1 MDGKIVLEKEI
12 VCYVRDYRI
21 TKHFH
26 GFPPEY
32 KVLDAPVYRVSQN
45 NHLMTHVSFND
56 LDTAV
61 EYAVGFVIRDT
72 MYSVQAKLKETM
84 DAIDDQQFAETVHCG
99 IDGQIIYPA
108 QT

>member
-61 EYAVGFVIRDT
+61 EYAVGFVIKDT
-72 MYSVQAKLKETM
+72 MKSVQTTLNETM
-84 DAIDDQQFAETVHCG
+84 AAIHQHQGGETVQ
-99 IDGQIIYPA
+99 INMDGKITYPA

>member
-1 MDGKIVLEKEI
+1 MDGKIVIEKES

-26 GFPPEY
+26 GFPPEF
-32 KVLDAPVYRVSQN
+32 KVLDAPVYRVSQGGT
-45 NHLMTHVSFND
+45 LMSHMDFDD

-61 EYAVGFVIRDT
+61 ECAVGYVIKDK
-72 MYSVQAKLKETM
+72 MQSVQAKLNETM
-84 DAIDDQQFAETVHCG
+84 AGIHEQVKQETLQIDRRGHLT
-99 IDGQIIYPA
+99 YPV

>member
-1 MDGKIVLEKEI
+1 MDDAVMQPLK
-12 VCYVRDYRI
+12 VRDYLI
-21 TKHFH
+21 TKHFQTKY
-26 GFPPEY
+26 PEF
-32 KVLDAPVYRVSQN
+32 KILDAPVYRVSQGGT
-45 NHLMTHVSFND
+45 LMTHMDFAD

-99 IDGQIIYPA
+99 LDGQIIYPT